1 MKIKL
6 DLDGFSTSY
15 KPGDYAVCSVY
26 MITIDCIVLFRLIG
40 SGRENW
46 REILPQLKG
55 NNLRCN
61 IYISA
66 GNIIE
71 ALPFQLYYN
80 ISLFLKLRQQR
91 MNEQTEKNT
100 KKKIKSHAPEW
111 PESERTSLLQW
122 KVSSNRVEQK

>member
-91 MNEQTEKNT
+91 MNEQMEKNT
-100 KKKIKSHAPEW
+100 KKK
-111 PESERTSLLQW
+111 
-122 KVSSNRVEQK
+122 N